1 MSDIGPSSLESSSH
15 DISICSREST
25 PKMRKKR
32 PAPTP
37 PTASPIKPPLVSSCE
52 SLSSVKSQQ
61 RRVITI
67 DPSLFDKSTASVTD
81 DSHETSDTL
90 NTEITTG
97 NQRKIAP
104 PTSENVPEEE
114 LNLSQRQLEKLKDNK
129 EAKNRN
135 RRSTEITEWANMKWR
150 HTKGPAPAL
159 PVSRISIKHE
169 LSNQEINHELEII
182 KVQQNGL
189 EKQGVM
195 LEKMIRSRCE
205 DECNDNPESLTG
217 DNDIDDLMMQ
227 LFEIVNEK
235 NELFRRQAELLN
247 LRRQFR
253 LELEQAD
260 LEYKIRQSMAQP
272 ERNKTDSDKEM
283 EDALIAR
290 LVQVVQQ
297 RNEVIECFEMDRLRE
312 MEEDMV
318 RV

>member
-1 MSDIGPSSLESSSH
+1 
-15 DISICSREST
+15 
-25 PKMRKKR
+25 MRKKR

-37 PTASPIKPPLVSSCE
+37 PTASPIKPSIQSSTD
-52 SLSSVKSQQ
+52 SLDSVKSQQ

-67 DPSLFDKSTASVTD
+67 DPALFDKSSTSATDTSHDTSATTVETETVAS
-81 DSHETSDTL
+81 
-90 NTEITTG
+90 

-104 PTSENVPEEE
+104 PLINESVSEEDQH
-114 LNLSQRQLEKLKDNK
+114 NLSQRQLEKLKDNK

-135 RRSTEITEWANMKWR
+135 RRSTELTEWANMKWR

-159 PVSRISIKHE
+159 PVSRTSIKHE

-205 DECNDNPESLTG
+205 DEGNESPESLTG

-253 LELEQAD
+253 LEQEQAD

-272 ERNKTDSDKEM
+272 ERNKTDSDKER

-318 RV
+318 RKKYFN

>member
-1 MSDIGPSSLESSSH
+1 
-15 DISICSREST
+15 
-25 PKMRKKR
+25 MRKKR

-37 PTASPIKPPLVSSCE
+37 PTASPIKPLSTLSSSE
-52 SLSSVKSQQ
+52 SLASLKSQQ
-61 RRVITI
+61 RRVIAV
-67 DPSLFDKSTASVTD
+67 DPNLLDKSATSATSV
-81 DSHETSDTL
+81 DSLNDSSKTL
-90 NTEITTG
+90 NVQTTSN
-97 NQRKIAP
+97 NQRKIAALIND
-104 PTSENVPEEE
+104 SLPEEE

-135 RRSTEITEWANMKWR
+135 RRSTEITEWANQKWR

-159 PVSRISIKHE
+159 PISRISIKHE

-205 DECNDNPESLTG
+205 DDENDNPESLSG

-253 LELEQAD
+253 LEQEHAD

-272 ERNKTDSDKEM
+272 ERNKTDSDKER

-290 LVQVVQQ
+290 LIQVVQQ

-318 RV
+318 IIT